1 MARRK
6 KKDESEVGAAW
17 LVTFSDLMTLLLTF
31 FVLLLSMASMDTTTI
46 TRISTFT
53 RGTSHMELSGP
64 GRVPERIELVT
75 ALLKDPMNIQDKLN
89 RIKDLLFPREILPSD
104 ISKGELDK
112 NLSILEHPEGVVIVL
127 TDSLL
132 FAEGSPALDA
142 KGKKLIDILTP
153 VIHRVNADVNISGY
167 TDSVPGRA
175 MSNDELSALR
185 AMSVL
190 EQFLQGG
197 VRSDRFSISGYGSDK
212 PMFSN
217 ETPEGRRKNRRVELL
232 VKTTP
237 RVGSYVN

>member
-6 KKDESEVGAAW
+6 KKGGGGEGAAW

-46 TRISTFT
+46 TRISTFAK
-53 RGTSHMELSGP
+53 GTSSIDLSGP
-64 GRVPERIELVT
+64 GRVPERVELLT
-75 ALLKDPMNIQDKLN
+75 PLLKDPRNMQDKLQ
-89 RIKDLLFPREILPSD
+89 RIKDLLFPLDVLPKD
-104 ISKGELDK
+104 ISKGDLEK

-132 FAEGSPALDA
+132 FAEGSPILDE
-142 KGKKLIDILTP
+142 KGKKLIDVLTP
-153 VIHRVNADVNISGY
+153 VIHAVNADVNISGH
-167 TDSVPGRA
+167 TDTTPGRS
-175 MSNDELSALR
+175 MSNDDLSALR

-190 EQFLQGG
+190 ERFLQAGM
-197 VRSDRFSISGYGSDK
+197 RADRFSISGYGPDK
-212 PMFSN
+212 PMFPNDTSD
-217 ETPEGRRKNRRVELL
+217 GRRQNRRVELL